1 MPLTCLCSQ
10 NQILSFNYPEQPL
23 SLMSSVTALLTLI
36 RAEGLGFSFFFFLL
50 CSDRKEVN
58 KKKRGT
64 AELR

>member
-36 RAEGLGFSFFFFLL
+36 RAEGLGFSFFFF
-50 CSDRKEVN
+50 SVVFSQKGGKQEKE
-58 KKKRGT
+58 RDG
-64 AELR
+64 